1 VPVALCAGIASA
13 LRIPIGTA
21 PSAVA
26 APAACAAARRKSRR
40 LFDVMFAVYLPLIEG
55 DDVPFNQKIRTP
67 GFTARVTGRQ
77 LLTHNRVRH
86 PEE

>member
-1 VPVALCAGIASA
+1 
-13 LRIPIGTA
+13 
-21 PSAVA
+21 
-26 APAACAAARRKSRR
+26 
-40 LFDVMFAVYLPLIEG
+40 MFAVYLPLIEG